1 MKSGS
6 ISNDKHPVSSS
17 SVFVALASSYGGGGG
32 GVVFDRSTMVSRSH
46 GATLS
51 TNESSTNTQKGK
63 DAHEERV

>member
-1 MKSGS
+1 VKSGS

-32 GVVFDRSTMVSRSH
+32 VVFDRSTMVSRSH
-46 GATLS
+46 GATLA